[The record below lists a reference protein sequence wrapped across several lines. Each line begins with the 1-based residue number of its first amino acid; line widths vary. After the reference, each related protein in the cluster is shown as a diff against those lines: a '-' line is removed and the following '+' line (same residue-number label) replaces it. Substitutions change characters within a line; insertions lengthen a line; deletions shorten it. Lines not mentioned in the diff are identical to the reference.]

1 MYSIKNFVAPAI
13 VGLLLVGGALAPSG
27 RALADETTIS
37 YEEYAV
43 PSSLELPKEARSP
56 IILIDDLTGL
66 EVPLTGVGE
75 TTTAGRI
82 SITVPQLPTGW
93 FTISWPGG
101 ELAVEV
107 LDAGEKRFDYVTRQ
121 GQSDSNRHHLL
132 VLGVGLPAGLWLLSR
147 KKKAAA
153 ALVFVATVVLTS
165 ALWLSTSEPR
175 PLYGQL
181 AWDACDM
188 EQQEDIKI
196 NCKVESILD
205 HVNNGEFAMLTEL
218 IATNK
223 DPACHEATHRA
234 SFHTWRLTRDV
245 ELAKSMLLAGCADGL
260 IHGIA
265 ESIATFTPDKDL
277 AKVLLDFCTSTQ
289 EEFQKRACLHGGGH
303 ATIWRTNG
311 DILRAWEICKE
322 MPITVEPDINVY
334 DECLGSSV
342 MEWSDRWGDGE
353 RRGSIMVTPKTDE
366 PMEICLQGPNSY
378 LFRSG
383 CYMGTNHRTG
393 NAAHAAKW
401 CIDKEMQGQLD
412 ACFSAIGEN
421 LPYYE
426 TPFTKTELI
435 PAMAV
440 NHTKSCSLAPTSTAQ
455 DACVK
460 AMSRVF
466 VSMKVSKAMGN
477 QVCQAI
483 PKQLLPA
490 CLAGIRQAEI
500 SYEQRGLTLP

>member
-1 MYSIKNFVAPAI
+1 MIIS
-13 VGLLLVGGALAPSG
+13 LLFVGGALAPSG
-27 RALADETTIS
+27 RVLADETELS

-43 PSSLELPKEARSP
+43 PPSLELPLEARSP
-56 IILIDDLTGL
+56 IILTDNLTGL
-66 EVPLTGVGE
+66 EVPLTGEGE
-75 TTTAGRI
+75 TTTEGRI
-82 SITVPQLPTGW
+82 SIAIPQLPMGW
-93 FTISWPGG
+93 FTVSWPGG
-101 ELAVEV
+101 ELGIKV

-121 GQSDSNRHHLL
+121 EYSDSNRYYLL
-132 VLGVGLPAGLWLLSR
+132 VLGAGLPTGLWLLVR

-153 ALVFVATVVLTS
+153 ALVCVGTVIITS
-165 ALWLSTSEPR
+165 ALWLSTSEIR

-181 AWDACDM
+181 AWDVCNM
-188 EQQEDIKI
+188 EQHEDIKI
-196 NCKVESILD
+196 NCKVESLLD
-205 HVNNGEFAMLTEL
+205 HINNGEFAMLKEL
-218 IATNK
+218 IATNG

-234 SFHTWRLTRDV
+234 SFHTWRLTRDI

-277 AKVLLDFCTSTQ
+277 ARVLLDFCTSAE

-322 MPITVEPDINVY
+322 MPITVEPSINVY

-353 RRGSIMVTPKTDE
+353 RKGSNMVTPKMDE

-401 CIDKEMQGQLD
+401 CIAKEIPGQLD
-412 ACFSAIGEN
+412 ACFAAIGEN
-421 LPYYE
+421 LLYYE

-440 NHTKSCSLAPTSTAQ
+440 NHTKNCALAPTSTAQ
-455 DACVK
+455 DACVT

-466 VSMKVSKAMGN
+466 VSMKVSKALGN

-483 PKQLLPA
+483 PTQLLSA
-490 CLAGIRQAEI
+490 CLAGIRQAET
-500 SYEQRGLTLP
+500 SYEQRGLILP